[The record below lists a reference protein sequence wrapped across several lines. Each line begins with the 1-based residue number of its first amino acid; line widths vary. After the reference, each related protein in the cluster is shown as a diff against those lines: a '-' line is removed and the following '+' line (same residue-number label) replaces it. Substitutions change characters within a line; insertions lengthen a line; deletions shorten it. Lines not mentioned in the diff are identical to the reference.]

1 MRRRRRSGVRF
12 HYICT
17 VRESYWLCI
26 MSMNDSDIPMT
37 LKDIKVWKRMV
48 DKRKEAW
55 KSTPRSELVAII
67 APVWNKEEGSLPGA
81 FAVLIHY
88 FTVLVVLYSNFP
100 YAQVI
105 EDAWERAEWL
115 LMKHFRQAVDQT
127 LSPDTRRTSW
137 DKVTFLLQQLD
148 GKYL

>member
-1 MRRRRRSGVRF
+1 
-12 HYICT
+12 
-17 VRESYWLCI
+17 
-26 MSMNDSDIPMT
+26 MNDSDIPMT

-67 APVWNKEEGSLPGA
+67 APVWNKEEGSLP
-81 FAVLIHY
+81 
-88 FTVLVVLYSNFP
+88 
-100 YAQVI
+100 VI